1 MRESLLRGVTDYF
14 EQKLAEH
21 GASPRGVDWNGAE
34 SQTLRFAKLCEV
46 LPASGGGYSVL
57 DFGCGYGAMLDYL
70 RGSTGMTEYLGYDIS
85 ARMVEAARKSHAA
98 DARAS
103 FTSDEG
109 SLGPRD
115 FAFASGVFNV
125 KLEVGDDEW
134 LGFILRSLDRLNALS
149 LRGYAFNAL
158 TLYSDPPKRR
168 DYLYYA
174 DPLKLFDHCK
184 RKHSKQVALLHD
196 YPLYDFTILVRKDA

>member
-1 MRESLLRGVTDYF
+1 MSEPFLRGVTDYF

-34 SQTLRFAKLCEV
+34 SQLLRFEKLCEV
-46 LPASGGGYSVL
+46 LPAGGAYSVL
-57 DFGCGYGAMLDYL
+57 DFGCGYGAMLDHL
-70 RGSTGMTEYLGYDIS
+70 RASTGMTEYVGYDVS
-85 ARMVEAARKSHAA
+85 ERMVEAARARHAA
-98 DARAS
+98 DTRAS

-109 SLGPRD
+109 SLAARD

-125 KLEVGDDEW
+125 KLGVGDDEW
-134 LGFILRSLDRLNALS
+134 YSFVLRSIDRLNALS

-184 RKHSKQVALLHD
+184 RHHSKQVALLHD
-196 YPLYDFTILVRKDA
+196 YPLYDFTIIVRKDV